1 MKCCLTK
8 NKNMKNLELSERLLK
23 LPPYLFAE
31 IDRQKKELRDKNV
44 KFIDLSIGDPDVYA
58 PQSVI
63 DNIYQAAKTKENQKY
78 ALDQGKELLRV
89 NISQWFNKRFGVS
102 LDPNREILPL
112 IGSKEGLVHF
122 PLAFVNKGDYV
133 IIPSPGYPGY
143 RGAAIFSGAKTYEMP
158 LLEKNNFLPDLDKIP
173 ETVRNKAK
181 IIYVNYP
188 NNPTSMLAPFEFL
201 KKLVEFCSKYGII
214 LAYDNAYSEI
224 YFEEKPKSIFEVPGA
239 REIAIE
245 FHSFS
250 KTFCMTGFR
259 VGWACGNE
267 NLVKGLLKVKTNVD
281 SGIFGAI
288 QDAAGIALNKETGY
302 MEDMRRIF
310 KERRDFFVKGIKG
323 KIFKNVYADGT
334 FYVWAKLPR
343 KFKSSI
349 EFSKYLIREKRIV
362 ATPGVGFGK
371 YGEGFMRFALTVDT
385 KILSEAINL
394 L

>member
-1 MKCCLTK
+1 
-8 NKNMKNLELSERLLK
+8 MKNFELSERLTK

-31 IDRQKKELRDKNV
+31 IDRQKKDLRDKGV
-44 KFIDLSIGDPDVYA
+44 KFIDLSIGDPDVPA
-58 PQSVI
+58 PEAVI
-63 DNIYQAAKTKENQKY
+63 DSLYQAAKNKENQKY
-78 ALDQGKELLRV
+78 ALDQGKEALRV
-89 NISQWFNKRFGVS
+89 NISRWFSKRFGVN
-102 LDPNREILPL
+102 LDVNKEILPL

-133 IIPSPGYPGY
+133 IIPNPGYPGY
-143 RGAAIFSGAKTYEMP
+143 RGAAIFSGAKIYEAP

-173 ETVRNKAK
+173 ETVRSKAK

-188 NNPTSMLAPFEFL
+188 NNPTSALAPVEFL
-201 KKLVEFCSKYGII
+201 KKLVSFCAKYGII

-224 YFEEKPKSIFEVPGA
+224 YFGEKPKSIFEVDGA

-281 SGIFGAI
+281 SGVFGAI
-288 QDAAGIALNKETGY
+288 QDAAGLALDRETAY
-302 MEDMRRIF
+302 MEDMRKIF
-310 KERRDFFVKGIKG
+310 KERRDFFVQNIKG
-323 KIFKNVYADGT
+323 KVFKNIYADST

-349 EFSKYLIREKRIV
+349 EFSKYLIQEKRIV
-362 ATPGVGFGK
+362 AAPGVGFGK

-385 KILSEAINL
+385 KVLEDAINL

>member
-1 MKCCLTK
+1 
-8 NKNMKNLELSERLLK
+8 MKNFELSERLRK

-31 IDRQKKELRDKNV
+31 IDRQKKELRDNGV
-44 KFIDLSIGDPDVYA
+44 SFIDLSIGDPDVSA
-58 PQSVI
+58 PQAVI
-63 DNIYQAAKTKENQKY
+63 DSLYAASKIKENQKY
-78 ALDQGKELLRV
+78 ALDQGKQALRAS
-89 NISQWFNKRFGVS
+89 ISRWFLKRFGVAI
-102 LDPNREILPL
+102 DENREILPL

-143 RGAAIFSGAKTYEMP
+143 RGAAIFAGAKVYEMP

-188 NNPTSMLAPFEFL
+188 NNPTSVLAPMEFL
-201 KKLVEFCSKYGII
+201 KKLVSFCAKYGII

-224 YFEEKPKSIFEVPGA
+224 YFEEKPLSILQVEGA

-267 NLVKGLLKVKTNVD
+267 ALVKGLLKVKTNVD

-288 QDAAGIALNKETGY
+288 QDAAGLALDKEDAY
-302 MEDMRRIF
+302 MEDMRKIF
-310 KERRDFFVKGIKG
+310 RERRDFFVKNLSK
-323 KIFKNVYADGT
+323 KVFKNIHADAT

-349 EFSKYLIREKRIV
+349 EFSKYLIQEKRIV

-371 YGEGFMRFALTVDT
+371 HGEGFMRFALTVDSRVL
-385 KILSEAINL
+385 KEATDL

>member
-1 MKCCLTK
+1 
-8 NKNMKNLELSERLLK
+8 MKNFELSERLLK

-31 IDRQKKELRDKNV
+31 IDRQKKELRDNGV
-44 KFIDLSIGDPDVYA
+44 SFIDLSIGDPDVCA
-58 PQSVI
+58 PQAVI
-63 DNIYQAAKTKENQKY
+63 DSLYAASKIKENQKY
-78 ALDQGKELLRV
+78 ALDQGKLALRAS
-89 NISQWFNKRFGVS
+89 ISRWFLKRFGVA
-102 LDPNREILPL
+102 LDENKEILPL

-143 RGAAIFSGAKTYEMP
+143 RGAAIFAGAKVYEMS

-173 ETVRNKAK
+173 EAVRNKAK

-188 NNPTSMLAPFEFL
+188 NNPTSVVAPMEFL
-201 KKLVEFCSKYGII
+201 KKLVSFCVKYGII

-224 YFEEKPKSIFEVPGA
+224 YFEEQPLSILQVDGA

-267 NLVKGLLKVKTNVD
+267 ALVKGLLKVKTNVD

-288 QDAAGIALNKETGY
+288 QDAAGLALDKEDAY
-302 MEDMRRIF
+302 MGEMRKIF
-310 KERRDFFVKGIKG
+310 RERRDFFVKNLSK
-323 KIFKNVYADGT
+323 KIFKNIYADAT

-349 EFSKYLIREKRIV
+349 EFSKYLIQEKRIV

-371 YGEGFMRFALTVDT
+371 HGEGFMRFALTVDSRVL
-385 KILSEAINL
+385 KEATDL

>member
-1 MKCCLTK
+1 
-8 NKNMKNLELSERLLK
+8 MKNFELSERLTK

-31 IDRQKKELRDKNV
+31 IDRQKKELREKGI
-44 KFIDLSIGDPDVYA
+44 KFIDLSIGDPDVAA

-63 DNIYQAAKTKENQKY
+63 DNIYQAAKSKDNQKY
-78 ALDQGKELLRV
+78 ALDQGKQALRAS
-89 NISQWFNKRFGVS
+89 ISRWFLKRFSVN
-102 LDPNREILPL
+102 LDENREILPL

-143 RGAAIFSGAKTYEMP
+143 RGAAIFAGAKTYEMP

-188 NNPTSMLAPFEFL
+188 NNPTSVLAPIEFL
-201 KKLVEFCSKYGII
+201 KRLVEFCSKYGII

-224 YFEEKPKSIFEVPGA
+224 YFDEKPLSIFQVEGA

-267 NLVKGLLKVKTNVD
+267 NLIKGLLKVKTNVD
-281 SGIFGAI
+281 SGVFGAI
-288 QDAAGIALNKETGY
+288 QDAAGAALDNETAY

-310 KERRDFFVKGIKG
+310 KERRDFFVQNIKRKGFNK
-323 KIFKNVYADGT
+323 VYSDAT
-334 FYVWAKLPR
+334 FYVWAKLPH
-343 KFKSSI
+343 KYKSSI
-349 EFSKYLIREKRIV
+349 EFSKYLMQEKKIV

-371 YGEGFMRFALTVDT
+371 YGEGFVRFALTVDVKT
-385 KILSEAINL
+385 LEAAINL

>member
-1 MKCCLTK
+1 
-8 NKNMKNLELSERLLK
+8 LSDRLLK

-31 IDRQKKELRDKNV
+31 IDRQKKELRDKGV
-44 KFIDLSIGDPDVYA
+44 KFIDLSIGDPDVSA
-58 PQSVI
+58 PEAVI
-63 DNIYQAAKTKENQKY
+63 DSLYQAAKNKENQKY
-78 ALDQGKELLRV
+78 ALDQGKQVLRAG
-89 NISQWFNKRFGVS
+89 ISRWFVKRFGVS
-102 LDPNREILPL
+102 LDENKEILPL

-133 IIPSPGYPGY
+133 IVPSPGYPGY
-143 RGAAIFSGAKTYEMP
+143 RGAAIFAGAKIYEMP
-158 LLEKNNFLPDLDKIP
+158 LLEKNNFLPDLDRIP
-173 ETVRNKAK
+173 ENVRNKAK

-188 NNPTSMLAPFEFL
+188 NNPTSVLAPLEFL
-201 KKLVEFCSKYGII
+201 KKLVSFCTKYGII

-224 YFEEKPKSIFEVPGA
+224 YFDEKPHSILEVDGA

-281 SGIFGAI
+281 SGVFGAI
-288 QDAAGIALNKETGY
+288 QDAAGLALDRETAY
-302 MEDMRRIF
+302 MEDMRKIF
-310 KERRDFFVKGIKG
+310 KERRDFFVQNIKR
-323 KIFKNVYADGT
+323 KIFKNVYADST

-349 EFSKYLIREKRIV
+349 ELSKYLIQEKRIV

-385 KILSEAINL
+385 KVLREAINL